1 MSNLGTSAI
10 SRNGDLA
17 QNVSVEF
24 VNNETGDVSTWIFET
39 YRQAEN
45 YFAVKHDTL
54 TVLSVNGERV

>member
-10 SRNGDLA
+10 SRNGELVK
-17 QNVSVEF
+17 NVAIEF
-24 VNNETGDVSTWIFET
+24 VNETGDVSTWIFET